1 MDNKNG
7 KNPLMAISAMMA
19 LFTALGIIVYTK
31 APLKGVRPSIPE
43 IQERSQKIRARLW
56 QDPFQAV
63 LDQAKTKDGAK
74 PAGLCLFKEAILME
88 IAPLQEEINQHVN
101 EQKKIT
107 VLGVM
112 VFGGPYAE
120 EMELRLRQRYAVV
133 SALGRL
139 KFVPQDS
146 EHLGFIRIFPSQ
158 KECVEAQN
166 EISLSTILPFEWFVS
181 EGQEE
186 GVLLLWINDD
196 AFREKTIEKLAVLIT
211 PLQSQDK
218 KDQLKFKIIGPAGST
233 TLLEMLK
240 ELHHEPKSPIL
251 TEGAPSESPGL
262 SAQLKGLEIY
272 SATATAEDSSL
283 LREIKAEPESKLNC
297 QDKSKD
303 LIAKKFCDSG
313 IKFHRT
319 ICSDKELAQE
329 LVDELELRGVGP
341 RDHIALI
348 SEWDTFYGRSLP
360 QTFENARKAK
370 QKEKGQRKEKKN
382 RIHRFSYLRT
392 IDGKLPGEGSG
403 AAKERQKNDGDRNED
418 KGNLKLEEPTGKSQY
433 DYLRRL
439 AERIYLLDQQLKC
452 EGHGSIKAIGVL
464 GSDFYDKY
472 LVLQALGQRFPERIF
487 FTTDLDA
494 RLLHPTY
501 IEWTRNL
508 VVASGFGLQTRE
520 DLQGDLP
527 PFRDV
532 YQTSVFLATL
542 QAFNHR
548 PPQLLAGTDAP
559 KPRLFE
565 IGKRNA
571 VDLTQGKAEPN
582 TVHPPRDMPGL
593 QGTSLVVIIFIIL
606 LVLALLWFMCISVKN
621 MLKGLGQF
629 ISRNPDFALVALI
642 ALVGMLYV
650 FNQAILQNTSEEPFS
665 LTEGVSVW
673 PTEILRL
680 LSIGLAWIFIFTSAA
695 KLRKNDHELAEE
707 FCLGNGP
714 DTSAKKPS
722 LSWRRNLQLWW
733 PTRVSQYQKLW
744 EWLGKCA
751 QRISAPGKMVNETSP
766 CDVEKLGK
774 SYQEIRCDWEINSEQ
789 GQIRVNQAW
798 KEYLRCRSLS
808 FRLKSV
814 IPLVSIYGLVCV
826 LVIWLFGLPTTP
838 VRGEISRL
846 INYGILFVTI
856 ISFLI
861 LTFLVFDATSL
872 CRRFVMRFLGKE
884 PQWNLESLEQFR
896 GRVGLAEG
904 ELGNWMLIRLIAKR
918 TEVVGNLIFY
928 PFLVWFVIFVS
939 RLRYF
944 DNWRTPIGLAIV
956 LSMSA
961 VLAWSCAFVL
971 RRAAERLRTDILE
984 RLAIGAHAAEL
995 PSKDHKERLQH
1006 LIEEVKSMQ
1015 RGAFAPY
1022 YNNPLV
1028 HSLLVPLGG
1037 IGGMQLLDIFS
1048 KLT

>member
-1 MDNKNG
+1 MDDKNG
-7 KNPLMAISAMMA
+7 KNPLMAISAMIA
-19 LFTALGIIVYTK
+19 LFTALGVIVYIQ

-63 LDQAKTKDGAK
+63 LEQAKIKDGARS
-74 PAGLCLFKEAILME
+74 AGLCLFKEAILRD
-88 IAPLQEEINQHVN
+88 IAPLQEEINQHADN
-101 EQKKIT
+101 PKKKIT

-120 EMELRLRQRYAVV
+120 ETELRLRQRYAVV
-133 SALGRL
+133 SGLGRL
-139 KFVPQDS
+139 KFVPQDP
-146 EHLGFIRIFPSQ
+146 EHLGFIRIFSSQ
-158 KECVEAQN
+158 KECAETHN

-181 EGQEE
+181 EDHEE
-186 GVLLLWINDD
+186 SVLLLWINDN
-196 AFREKTIEKLAVLIT
+196 AFQEKPLEKLAVLISS
-211 PLQSQDK
+211 LQSGDK
-218 KDQLKFKIIGPAGST
+218 KEQLKFKIIGPAGST

-240 ELHHEPKSPIL
+240 ELDHERKSQKL
-251 TEGAPSESPGL
+251 AAGAPSESPGL
-262 SAQLKGLEIY
+262 STKLKDLEIY

-283 LREIKAEPESKLNC
+283 LREINAAPDTKLPC
-297 QDKSKD
+297 PDKSKG
-303 LIAKKFCDSG
+303 LIANRFCAG
-313 IKFHRT
+313 EITFNRT
-319 ICSDKELAQE
+319 ICSDKELSQE
-329 LVDELELRGVGP
+329 LVDELALRGVGP

-360 QTFENARKAK
+360 QTFENARQAK
-370 QKEKGQRKEKKN
+370 QKQAT

-392 IDGKLPGEGSG
+392 IDGKLPGELSG
-403 AAKERQKNDGDRNED
+403 AAKERQKNDTDRNED

-439 AERIYLLDQQLKC
+439 AERIYLLDQRLK
-452 EGHGSIKAIGVL
+452 GKGQGSIKAIGVL

-501 IEWTRNL
+501 SEWTRNL

-542 QAFNHR
+542 QAFHHR
-548 PPQLLAGTDAP
+548 PPQLLARTDAP

-565 IGKRNA
+565 IGKHNA
-571 VDLTQGKAEPN
+571 IDLTQGKPEAN

-593 QGTSLVVIIFIIL
+593 QGTTLAVIFLIFL
-606 LVLALLWFMCISVKN
+606 LALVLLGFMSISVRNK
-621 MLKGLGQF
+621 LKGLGQC
-629 ISRNPDFALVALI
+629 ISRNPDLALVALA
-642 ALVGMLYV
+642 ALVVMLYL
-650 FNQAILQNTSEEPFS
+650 FDKEILQNTREEPFS

-673 PTEILRL
+673 PAEILRL
-680 LSIGLAWIFIFTSAA
+680 LSVGLAWIFIFTSTA
-695 KLRKNDHELAEE
+695 KLRQNDHELAEE

-714 DTSAKKPS
+714 DTSAKLSPQ
-722 LSWRRNLQLWW
+722 SWRRNLQLWW
-733 PTRVSQYQKLW
+733 PTRVSQNQRFW
-744 EWLGKCA
+744 DRLGKWT
-751 QRISAPGKMVNETSP
+751 QRLSGFEKTVNETSP
-766 CDVEKLGK
+766 CDVEAWEKPCQG
-774 SYQEIRCDWEINSEQ
+774 IGCDGELNAKQ
-789 GQIRVNQAW
+789 GEIRVNQVW
-798 KEYLRCRSLS
+798 EEYVRCWSLGS
-808 FRLKSV
+808 RLKRV
-814 IPLVSIYGLVCV
+814 IPLVSLYGLVCV
-826 LVIWLFGLPTTP
+826 LVIWLFGMPTTP

-846 INYGILFVTI
+846 INLGILVLTI

-861 LTFLVFDATSL
+861 LTFFVFDATSL
-872 CRRFVMRFLGKE
+872 CRRFVMRFWGKE
-884 PQWNLESLEQFR
+884 PQWHLDSLEQFR
-896 GRVGLAEG
+896 GRTGLAG
-904 ELGNWMLIRLIAKR
+904 AELGNWMVIRLIARR

-928 PFLVWFVIFVS
+928 PFLVWFIIFVS

-956 LSMSA
+956 ISMSA
-961 VLAWSCAFVL
+961 VLAWSCAFML

-984 RLAIGAHAAEL
+984 RLATGGHAAGL
-995 PSKDHKERLQH
+995 PDRDHQERLQH
-1006 LIEEVKSMQ
+1006 LIEEVKAMQ

-1037 IGGMQLLDIFS
+1037 FGGMQLLDIFS